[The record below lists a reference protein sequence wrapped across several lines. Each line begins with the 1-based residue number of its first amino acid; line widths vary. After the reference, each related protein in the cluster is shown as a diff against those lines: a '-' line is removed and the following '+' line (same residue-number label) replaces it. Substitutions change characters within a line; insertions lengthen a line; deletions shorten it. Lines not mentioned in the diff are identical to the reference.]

1 MRSWMVVAM
10 VAPALIASR
19 AVAESGDELKSLL
32 QAVEAETRVSSP
44 LRADGELTVASPDE
58 THNYPIALLYRPG
71 TDDNDLYLE
80 LGNGGGKAL
89 ILTNGA
95 KAFRLDAGAKEAAPF
110 PPDAPLVSSE
120 FARED
125 LESFRVADFRD
136 ARISDDS
143 PRRMTVSLVPK
154 RSQYILLV
162 MTIDK
167 ERKVPLK
174 VLYYRDTVN
183 NLVKMQ
189 RDEDYTLVGR
199 RWLPGTITMEDFKLR
214 TVSTLKLKWSQS
226 PTFPPELFDPTFL
239 ARASEL
245 PGKQK

>member
-1 MRSWMVVAM
+1 MPSWTLA
-10 VAPALIASR
+10 
-19 AVAESGDELKSLL
+19 AVATLALVASPAVAGSGDELKSLL
-32 QAVEAETRVSSP
+32 QGVEAQARVSSP

-58 THNYPIALLYRPG
+58 THHYPLALLYRPG
-71 TDDNDLYLE
+71 ANGNDLYLE
-80 LGNGGGKAL
+80 LGDGGGKAL
-89 ILTNGA
+89 ILGDGA
-95 KAFRLDAGAKEAAPF
+95 KAFRLDAGATQPSSF
-110 PPDAPLVSSE
+110 PPDAALVSSE

-136 ARISDDS
+136 ARISDDN
-143 PRRMTVSLVPK
+143 PQRMTVSLVPK
-154 RSQYILLV
+154 HSQYVLLV

-167 ERKVPLK
+167 QRKVPLK

-189 RDEDYTLVGR
+189 RDEDYALVGR
-199 RWLPGTITMEDFKLR
+199 RWLPTTISMEDFKLR

-226 PTFPPELFDPTFL
+226 PTFPPELFDPAFL

-245 PGKQK
+245 PGTKK